1 MRGLISKI
9 LFIVSI
15 LAALAV
21 VFVLVVGFQDM
32 KQEMVDARMDP
43 EGVTQEQIEE
53 FRGYG
58 GILAGY
64 LWILLPF
71 LAIPALINTKLSFGL
86 ITRFL
91 SKVMVLASILIVI
104 AAIVIGNIDFT
115 RFFLT

>member
-1 MRGLISKI
+1 MRGLISRI

-21 VFVLVVGFQDM
+21 VFVLVVGFQEM
-32 KQEMVDARMDP
+32 KEEMVDARFDS
-43 EGVTQEQIEE
+43 ELTQEQIEE

-64 LWILLPF
+64 LWTLLPF

-86 ITRFL
+86 ITRLL
-91 SKVMVLASILIVI
+91 SKIMVLASILLVI